1 MSKKTYAI
9 VSRCSNPTCNFTLGE
24 KYPGMLKREVQELLE
39 DGVTI
44 ECLECGKEND
54 IDTGNG
60 KVIPFE

>member
-9 VSRCSNPTCNFTLGE
+9 VSHCSNPTCNSILGE
-24 KYPGMLKREVQELLE
+24 KHPGMLKREVQELLE

-54 IDTGNG
+54 IDTRNG
-60 KVIPFE
+60 EVIPFE